1 MSKGVAGLLL
11 LAVGLLALSFVEW
24 GGRGAPVVAEVALVP
39 TAPSPTVAP
48 PTATTS
54 PAALGRTLFQ
64 IKGCASCHRHD
75 GLNVAR
81 VSVADNDRFFASV
94 IGAPDLTAYEP
105 DPAFVRDWL
114 RDPAAVRPETN
125 MPDLNLTDEEIEAL
139 LAFLQE

>member
-1 MSKGVAGLLL
+1 M
-11 LAVGLLALSFVEW
+11 GLLALSLVDW
-24 GGRGAPVVAEVALVP
+24 SGLGAPVVAGVALVP
-39 TAPSPTVAP
+39 TAASPTVGP

-81 VSVADNDRFFASV
+81 VSVADNDRAFINA

-105 DPAFVRDWL
+105 APAFVRDWL
-114 RDPAAVRPETN
+114 RDPAAVRPKTN
-125 MPDLNLTDEEIEAL
+125 MPDMNMSDEEIEAL

>member
-11 LAVGLLALSFVEW
+11 LAVGLLALSLVDW
-24 GGRGAPVVAEVALVP
+24 SGRGAPVAAEAALVP
-39 TAPSPTVAP
+39 KAASPAVAP
-48 PTATTS
+48 PTATAS

-75 GLNVAR
+75 VLNLTR
-81 VSVADNDRFFASV
+81 VSVADNDRAFINA

-105 DPAFVRDWL
+105 DPDFVRDWL

-125 MPDLNLTDEEIEAL
+125 MPDLNLSDEEIEAL